1 MAPATTTIRPRRPG
15 DPEVNLTIYGVAHR
29 AMRQGAR
36 ELAAL
41 AHTLRDGTV
50 PLTPARAKAL
60 AEYVRLMTEEIHLHH
75 HGEDTVGWPII
86 QASAGHAVDLEPF
99 TADHDQL
106 DPILDRLRRASTL
119 LVTHPGDLTAR
130 ETLATD
136 STVLRDLLDE
146 HIDEE
151 ERDIFPIIRTYVSVA
166 DFQSWEHQMMTN
178 YPKKNLWFLIPW
190 SVSAIPAAEV
200 PAALAL
206 TPLAFRIANRLFSG
220 KYRRFH
226 QLIFG

>member
-1 MAPATTTIRPRRPG
+1 MSRPTTPVQPRRPG
-15 DPEVNLTIYGVAHR
+15 DPEPDLTIYGIAHL
-29 AMRQGAR
+29 AMRHGAH
-36 ELAAL
+36 ELATL
-41 AHTLRDGTV
+41 AQTLRDGA

-75 HGEDTVGWPII
+75 HGEDTIGWPII
-86 QASAGHAVDLEPF
+86 QASAGHAVDLEPL

-106 DPILDRLRRASTL
+106 DPILDRLRGASAL
-119 LVTHPGDLTAR
+119 LVTRPDDPAAR
-130 ETLATD
+130 QTLATD
-136 STVLRDLLDE
+136 SIVLRDLLDE
-146 HIDEE
+146 HIEEE

-166 DFQSWEHQMMTN
+166 DFKGWEEQIMKN

-190 SVSAIPAAEV
+190 SVSAVPPADV

-206 TPLAFRIANRLFSG
+206 TPLAFRLANRLFSG
-220 KYRRFH
+220 RYRRFH